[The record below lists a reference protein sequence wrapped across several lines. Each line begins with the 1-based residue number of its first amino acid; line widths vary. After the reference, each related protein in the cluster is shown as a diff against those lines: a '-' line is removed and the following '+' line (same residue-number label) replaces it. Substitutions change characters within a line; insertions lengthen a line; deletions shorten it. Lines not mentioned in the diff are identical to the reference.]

1 MYYDY
6 GYGMDLGYIFVIIGF
21 VITMLAQLILSASY
35 SKYKKIENDNRISG
49 RDAARKI
56 LDKNGLSN
64 VKINEVSGNLTDHY
78 DPRNKTVNLSSDI
91 YNGTSIAAVAVASHE
106 CGHAIQDKE
115 GYFMLRLRSSIVPI
129 VNLSTRIGYIV
140 LMISLIAGLLNLA
153 LVGFILVMASLV
165 FQIITLPVEFNASSR
180 AKKKISELNLISES
194 EQDGASRMLFA
205 AALTYVASMISTLLQ
220 MLRFFLM
227 IVGRRNRR

>member
-6 GYGMDLGYIFVIIGF
+6 GYGIDFSYFLVIIGF
-21 VITMLAQLILSASY
+21 IITMLAQLYLTSSY
-35 SKYKKIENDNRISG
+35 SKYKKIENDNGISG
-49 RDAARKI
+49 REAARKI
-56 LDKNGLSN
+56 LDKNGLSK
-64 VKINEVSGNLTDHY
+64 VKVKEIGGNLTDHY
-78 DPRNKTVNLSSDI
+78 DPREKTVNLSSDI
-91 YNGTSIAAVAVASHE
+91 YNGTTIAAVAVASHE

-140 LMISLIAGLLNLA
+140 LMISLIAGLLKLA
-153 LVGFILVMASLV
+153 LVGFILVMAALI